1 MKDIKQFIETM
12 TGKIIVMVVILG
24 VGMFIGS
31 RVLSNKN
38 EPVAQVQNQ
47 DQEAVVEPTQTMP
60 AVLAETKSVTAQK
73 TAVIP
78 NNTVTATKSV
88 PIVSQTS
95 PVSPKSAQR
104 VEGLATIRIGA
115 GLMENWDAD
124 VENDGPVLDI
134 VYLDNQGEIL
144 NTYETQKMPIT
155 ADVKLYAGSDPLSK
169 KDKLVYSQHFDSNQI
184 IFGGIYPRIRIPK
197 EKINVNP
204 ATDYKYGATEVTI
217 HTPNQGDFSA
227 TGILITLYE

>member
-1 MKDIKQFIETM
+1 M